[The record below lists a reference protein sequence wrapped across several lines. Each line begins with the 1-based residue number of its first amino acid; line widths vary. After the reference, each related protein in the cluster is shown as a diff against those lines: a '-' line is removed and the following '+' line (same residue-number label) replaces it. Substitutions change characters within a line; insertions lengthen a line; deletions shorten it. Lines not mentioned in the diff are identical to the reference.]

1 MPDDPSPPAPSP
13 PAPAGRLTALTARE
27 RQVLALRAEGRPVA
41 EVAAAL
47 RIAPRTVRFHL
58 EQLYAK
64 LGVRQP
70 SQGARQAALARYAG
84 HAVPAGPAGGAR
96 ALFRPDLKLT
106 EVVGRGRF
114 TLSAEVTPPRNG
126 AEQAAVLDQV
136 GRLVAAGAQFLAVT
150 RGAGGSLRGGS
161 LPIAQAIKEHFG
173 VPAVAHFTCRDL
185 LPEEVENQLI
195 DHHYAGIRNLLAL
208 RGDPPDGQPEWTP
221 RPGGYHY
228 AYELAE
234 QIRGLNAG
242 RFLPRP
248 GGPPGAGQA
257 ATDFAVGVAAYPEHP
272 DPEEGLRFF
281 RRKLDA
287 GARFAVTQMVFDAEA
302 YGRFLD
308 RCERHGLDVPVLP
321 GTRVLRSRTQARRT
335 AAKYG
340 VTVPGA
346 LLGGLGSLDD
356 PWATERALD
365 LFARLVERLRGY
377 GAPGVHLFVT
387 DTTTAARLLA
397 QLAAEPK

>member
-1 MPDDPSPPAPSP
+1 V
-13 PAPAGRLTALTARE
+13 GGLTARE

-47 RIAPRTVRFHL
+47 GVTPRTVRFHL

-64 LGVRQP
+64 LGLRQP
-70 SQGARQAALARYAG
+70 SQGARQAALARFAESAG
-84 HAVPAGPAGGAR
+84 NAGYDFGGGGSRRGAAR
-96 ALFRPDLKLT
+96 ALFRPDRKLT

-185 LPEEVENQLI
+185 LPEEVENHLI

-221 RPGGYHY
+221 RPGGYRY

-248 GGPPGAGQA
+248 GGPPATGHEP
-257 ATDFAVGVAAYPEHP
+257 TDFAVGVAAYPEHP

-287 GARFAVTQMVFDAEA
+287 GAQLAVTQMVFDPQA

-321 GTRVLRSRTQARRT
+321 GTRILRSRAQARRT

-340 VTVPGA
+340 VAVPA
-346 LLGGLGSLDD
+346 TLLEKLGSLDD

-365 LFARLVERLRGY
+365 LFARLVERLRAY

-387 DTTTAARLLA
+387 DTSTAARLLA
-397 QLAAEPK
+397 RLAAEQK